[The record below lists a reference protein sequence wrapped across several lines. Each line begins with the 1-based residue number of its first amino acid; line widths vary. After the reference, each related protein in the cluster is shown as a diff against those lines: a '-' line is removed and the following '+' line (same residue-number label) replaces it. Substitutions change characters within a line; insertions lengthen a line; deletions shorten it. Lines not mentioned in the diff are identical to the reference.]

1 MLDDLAL
8 FVHIVEAGSL
18 SAAAKKMDLPAATLT
33 RRLQRLELQ
42 LSCQLLH
49 RSARRMLP
57 TPAGQQYYEQCRPL
71 LLALQQTAQSLD
83 ANLNQLRGTVRV
95 LAPINLSN
103 GPFRHFWSSFMLR
116 YPEIQLELQLSNH
129 KEDLLG
135 TGADLA
141 IRVGEQ
147 ADSNFAQRRLGEVRI
162 VLVAAPAYLAHNPP
176 IVNPDSLAQHKL
188 IVADPVTQWHFT
200 ECKTA
205 IQQSWLPQGH
215 FRVNE
220 IQLAVHMA
228 REGIG
233 LLYCPISQV
242 TQELQSGELIPVML
256 DWKPETRGIY
266 AVWPQSR
273 LMPARVRV
281 LLDHLVE
288 CTKIDPLFNQ
298 EQFA

>member
-8 FVHIVEAGSL
+8 FVCIVEAGSL

-33 RRLQRLELQ
+33 RRLQKLEQQ
-42 LSCQLLH
+42 LGCQLLH

-71 LLALQQTAQSLD
+71 LQALQQTTQSLD
-83 ANLNQLRGTVRV
+83 ANLNQLSGTVRV

-116 YPEIQLELQLSNH
+116 YPEIKLELQLSNH

-135 TGADLA
+135 NGADLA

-147 ADSNFAQRRLGEVRI
+147 SDSSFGQRRLGEVRI
-162 VLVAAPAYLAHNPP
+162 VLTASPDYLAKNPP
-176 IVNPDSLAQHKL
+176 IVNPSSLAQHKL
-188 IVADPVTQWHFT
+188 IVADPVTQWRFT
-200 ECKTA
+200 ERSTS
-205 IQQSWLPQGH
+205 IPQTWLPQGH

-228 REGIG
+228 RSGIG
-233 LLYCPISQV
+233 LLYCPKPQV
-242 TQELQSGELIPVML
+242 IQELESGQLVTVMP
-256 DWKPETRGIY
+256 DWETESRVIY
-266 AVWPQSR
+266 AVWPQSQ

-281 LLDHLVE
+281 LLDHLVD
-288 CTKIDPLFNQ
+288 CAMAHPLFN
-298 EQFA
+298 